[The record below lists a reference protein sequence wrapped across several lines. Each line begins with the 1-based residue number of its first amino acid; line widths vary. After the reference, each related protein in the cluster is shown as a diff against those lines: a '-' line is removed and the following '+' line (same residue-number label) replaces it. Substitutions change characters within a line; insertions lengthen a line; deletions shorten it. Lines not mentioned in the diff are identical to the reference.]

1 MSQQNLTPSYPK
13 VSQEQVL
20 SVALIISSAL
30 QDPNYLTGSSYSG
43 LMQQTITYEVERIK
57 KIFEKGKTTVS
68 NPNLVVPSN
77 PLSTISKDYHTADR
91 PPLVVPASNPAHHK
105 ELESYLKKSEIE
117 KIKRE
122 TEAEVR
128 KELAQEWEKLEKAK
142 EVKMSVEEDESI
154 KEAFSSL
161 SENLDSRSTEYR
173 DRFGI
178 LIRLEK
184 MIRSIER
191 IAEKGGT
198 DNSRLSATAKLMEY
212 QGQQMDM
219 LERLLNMDKVN
230 QIEKI
235 TRKFFLELRKHPD
248 LAVVSDRYLTLLND
262 IE

>member
-1 MSQQNLTPSYPK
+1 MTQQNLPVSYPK

-20 SVALIISSAL
+20 SVALIIASAL
-30 QDPNYLTGSSYSG
+30 QDSNYLVGSSYSQ

-57 KIFEKGKTTVS
+57 KIFEKGKTAVS
-68 NPNLVVPSN
+68 NP
-77 PLSTISKDYHTADR
+77 D
-91 PPLVVPASNPAHHK
+91 LVVPANPMSSISKGYHNNTNRPLTTPSQDHK

-122 TEAEVR
+122 TEENVR
-128 KELAQEWEKLEKAK
+128 KELADEWAKLSTAK
-142 EVKMSVEEDESI
+142 EKKISAEEDASI
-154 KEAFSSL
+154 KKAFSSL
-161 SENLDSRSTEYR
+161 GENLESRSVEYR
-173 DRFGI
+173 DQFGI

-212 QGQQMDM
+212 QGQQMSM

-248 LAVVSDRYLTLLND
+248 LNVVSERYLTLLNE

>member
-1 MSQQNLTPSYPK
+1 M
-13 VSQEQVL
+13 
-20 SVALIISSAL
+20 
-30 QDPNYLTGSSYSG
+30 
-43 LMQQTITYEVERIK
+43 
-57 KIFEKGKTTVS
+57 
-68 NPNLVVPSN
+68 
-77 PLSTISKDYHTADR
+77 
-91 PPLVVPASNPAHHK
+91 PASNPAHHK